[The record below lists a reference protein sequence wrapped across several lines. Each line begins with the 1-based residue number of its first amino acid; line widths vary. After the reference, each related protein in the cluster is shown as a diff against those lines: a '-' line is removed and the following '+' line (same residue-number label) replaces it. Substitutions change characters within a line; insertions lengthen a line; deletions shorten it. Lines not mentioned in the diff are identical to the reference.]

1 MRIGVAQLF
10 SKQVNSL
17 SKMDH
22 NKLMRWL
29 LHEFLKTTLVPNE
42 FIRRTLL
49 PILFS
54 MLTISITMAPNV
66 NLEAGETLWMRFQ
79 KLFLSHMD
87 ALIVDKGLG
96 DRDYCELYREE
107 CALRITALYYCV
119 SFFKISLF
127 LLIKILPCNTI
138 LYRYNIV
145 LNVLYSY
152 LHFRLIS
159 LVESE
164 PDSQV
169 RGEASQFVE
178 QSYNILCA
186 LFDQRQ
192 VASNCSR
199 FISNSVARSDGEL
212 PGLDALQI
220 STVYLLVFQV
230 SLLYPYI
237 DELIRVF
244 AH

>member
-1 MRIGVAQLF
+1 M
-10 SKQVNSL
+10 
-17 SKMDH
+17 
-22 NKLMRWL
+22 
-29 LHEFLKTTLVPNE
+29 
-42 FIRRTLL
+42 
-49 PILFS
+49 
-54 MLTISITMAPNV
+54 
-66 NLEAGETLWMRFQ
+66 
-79 KLFLSHMD
+79 
-87 ALIVDKGLG
+87 
-96 DRDYCELYREE
+96 
-107 CALRITALYYCV
+107 
-119 SFFKISLF
+119 
-127 LLIKILPCNTI
+127 
-138 LYRYNIV
+138 
-145 LNVLYSY
+145 
-152 LHFRLIS
+152 
-159 LVESE
+159 ESE